1 MPRSFNFIE
10 SMNMVSAV
18 SGTYISRKDV
28 REYFYKTFDQDKM
41 FEPEELKQI
50 VRELT
55 TGKKRITSTIDNN
68 NIWGQRKN
76 PKRPDDDR
84 VKGSDDENVK

>member
-1 MPRSFNFIE
+1 MAREFTFLE

-28 REYFYKTFDQDKM
+28 RQFFYDTFEQDKM
-41 FEPEELKQI
+41 FTPDELKQI
-50 VRELT
+50 VRDLT
-55 TGKKRITSTIDNN
+55 TGKERITGTMDNN
-68 NIWGQRKN
+68 NIWMQKRN

-84 VKGSDDENVK
+84 EK

>member
-1 MPRSFNFIE
+1 MPRNFNFIE

-28 REYFYKTFDQDKM
+28 REYFNRTFDQDKM
-41 FEPEELKQI
+41 FTPDELKQI

-55 TGKKRITSTIDNN
+55 TGRERITGTMDNN
-68 NIWGQRKN
+68 NIWGQKRN

-84 VKGSDDENVK
+84 EK